1 MKNNHQIEQKN
12 TLRRVASASFIGN
25 FVEWFDYAAYG
36 FLATVIAVVFFPK
49 SDSLTALMAT
59 YAIFYFSSIRR
70 YFLGACWG

>member
-49 SDSLTALMAT
+49 SDPLT
-59 YAIFYFSSIRR
+59 
-70 YFLGACWG
+70 